1 MNFIPVL
8 AKKLFIPFVAIYV
21 LNSLYSKLQK
31 DMQLVVESLRECDD
45 LSILL

>member
-1 MNFIPVL
+1 MNFIPIL
-8 AKKLFIPFVAIYV
+8 TKKLFIPFVAIYV

-31 DMQLVVESLRECDD
+31 NMQLVVESLHECDE